1 MTCYTSENGP
11 VSVLSVLLQHRDP
24 LQRGSL
30 LRSVLYLGQLH
41 AERRDLDLPQ
51 PPQGLQSERR
61 GAAGQEL
68 DERQEVEVII
78 TDEELQ
84 QDVQGAGENAVRHG
98 HGYPQ
103 QPALEHVHG
112 ASTGRSAQSPIGG
125 LCPLQSGFGE
135 DWTRE
140 GLVLRETAAHCCR
153 TDERE
158 QRKDVRL

>member
-1 MTCYTSENGP
+1 MSA
-11 VSVLSVLLQHRDP
+11 LLYDH

-84 QDVQGAGENAVRHG
+84 
-98 HGYPQ
+98 
-103 QPALEHVHG
+103 
-112 ASTGRSAQSPIGG
+112 
-125 LCPLQSGFGE
+125 
-135 DWTRE
+135 
-140 GLVLRETAAHCCR
+140 
-153 TDERE
+153 
-158 QRKDVRL
+158 